1 MKDTKDKIYLEKS
14 IYGWQWHRYV
24 YTSYWYDGNC
34 PHKHYVSVLY
44 RTRADARQAK
54 RTGAIE
60 WIRV

>member
-24 YTSYWYDGNC
+24 YTSYWYGGNC
-34 PHKHYVSVLY
+34 PHKHYVSVRY

-54 RTGAIE
+54 RNGAIE
-60 WIRV
+60 WIRI